1 MARLKRVNWNQILL
15 QPLTNK
21 EAAIVEKTAK
31 FIASHGMQMEIM
43 MKTKQANNPKFL
55 FMHFEDPL
63 HPYYRHVVKMIKSGK
78 FKPVFEE
85 AKQEE
90 PDHDDGM
97 LEINL

>member
-1 MARLKRVNWNQILL
+1 
-15 QPLTNK
+15 
-21 EAAIVEKTAK
+21 
-31 FIASHGMQMEIM
+31 MEIM

-85 AKQEE
+85 VKQEE